1 VAAAVQLVDRAET
14 PLSTGV
20 TRLVPTAAA
29 CVVAAVVLIAP
40 ACTIRETPAT
50 GGDGTAGAVADL
62 LILHGHVLDGAG
74 NPWIPA
80 DVAVTADRISFIG
93 NADADGI
100 AARDTVDAT
109 GLLVTPGF
117 WDAHSHAELETE
129 NGRDALP
136 YLFQGITT
144 VVLGVD
150 GDGESNVGEIF
161 AQYERDGIGVNAL
174 RFVGH
179 GTARREAMGVA
190 DRAPTPAEMEQ
201 MKAFVDR
208 GMKEG
213 AVGLSSGLF
222 YSPGYFAKTE
232 EVIELNRVAARY
244 GGIYDTHDRDLGAS
258 YHGIGF
264 IASMQEAIRI
274 GEEAGTAVI
283 FSHLNMQGA
292 HNYGRAPDAIRMI
305 EAARARGV
313 NVMAAQ
319 HPYTA
324 TQSNLAAYAVPRWTV
339 VGGTDSMKARF
350 DDPAIRQRLDVETME
365 MLAIRGGA
373 GKIMIVDPA
382 PGLNGRTLAQVAGEW
397 KLPVP
402 ETVRRILADH
412 NPPVMNL
419 DLYDIDNTR
428 LLATQ
433 EWMMTCTDGRTPHP
447 GQDIVHPRVYGAFS
461 RKIRLFAKEDPVI
474 SMPFAVRGMTS
485 LTATFFG
492 IPERGQLRAG
502 WYADIAIFDES
513 RIRDAATYED
523 PHRYSEGTVHVLV
536 NGRFA
541 IRDGE
546 ATHTLAGRP
555 IRRSGSR
562 R

>member
-1 VAAAVQLVDRAET
+1 MTQRLAFLIGLVSLA
-14 PLSTGV
+14 
-20 TRLVPTAAA
+20 LVPSCAGPAGETDGNRGDSGQAAES
-29 CVVAAVVLIAP
+29 V
-40 ACTIRETPAT
+40 
-50 GGDGTAGAVADL
+50 DL
-62 LILHGHVLDGAG
+62 LLLHGHVLDGAG
-74 NPWIPA
+74 NPWIAA
-80 DVAVTADRISFIG
+80 DVGIADDRIAFVG
-93 NADADGI
+93 NAQAEGI
-100 AARDTVDAT
+100 HATDTVDVT

-117 WDAHSHAELETE
+117 WDAHSHAELETAE
-129 NGRDALP
+129 GKTALP
-136 YLFQGITT
+136 FLYQGITT

-161 AQYERDGIGVNAL
+161 AGYEREGIGVNAL

-179 GTARREAMGVA
+179 GSARREAMGVA
-190 DRAPTPAEMEQ
+190 DREPTAAEMAQ
-201 MKAFVDR
+201 MKAYVER

-213 AVGLSSGLF
+213 AVGLSTGLF
-222 YSPGYFAKTE
+222 YSPGFFAKTE

-264 IASMQEAIRI
+264 IASMKEAIRI
-274 GEEAGTAVI
+274 GEEAGTPVI

-292 HNYGRAPDAIRMI
+292 HNYGRADEAIALV

-350 DDPAIRQRLDVETME
+350 ADPATARRLDVETME
-365 MLAIRGGA
+365 MLAIRGGPE
-373 GKIMIVDPA
+373 KIMIVDPA

-397 KLPVP
+397 QMPVP
-402 ETVRRILADH
+402 ETVRRILSDH

-419 DLYDIDNTR
+419 DLYDIANTR
-428 LLATQ
+428 LLARQ
-433 EWMMTCTDGRTPHP
+433 EWMMTCTDGRTPHE

-461 RKIRLFAKEDPVI
+461 RKIRSFALDDSI
-474 SMPFAVRGMTS
+474 ITLPFAVRGMTS

-492 IPERGQLRAG
+492 IPRRGQLREG
-502 WYADIAIFDES
+502 WYADIAVFDQD
-513 RIRDAATYED
+513 RMRDAATYER
-523 PHRYSEGTVHVLV
+523 PHQYSEGTVHVLV

-546 ATHTLAGRP
+546 ATGILAGQP
-555 IRRSGSR
+555 IRRGGS
-562 R
+562 